1 MVAGAY
7 RDFGGH
13 RMKIEQIRKLCAN
26 GALRWT
32 NHIMM
37 RLLQRGIGLFEV
49 KEALICG
56 VENIMTISMPTK

>member
-1 MVAGAY
+1 
-7 RDFGGH
+7 
-13 RMKIEQIRKLCAN
+13 MKIEQIRKLCAN

-37 RLLQRGIGLFEV
+37 RLLQRGIGLFRS